1 MLIKEEKMQERGE
14 VGKVQMVAASA
25 QQVCTFLHIFA
36 HFCHHHPVTRRK
48 LGNLVS
54 EHMLQ
59 VLKFKVCTQILMILS
74 RGLKFWNHHLRLT
87 SSKFCSWLASEVWR
101 LSLLWFFLLL
111 FLLSSGIDI
120 GAATVQNIRTEYGR
134 PRRTKTS
141 VIVCVIDVVA

>member
-1 MLIKEEKMQERGE
+1 MCKSKTPHVIFTHLSFKFLSTCIWSIFKVVVMLIKEEKMQERGE
-14 VGKVQMVAASA
+14 VGKVQLVAASA

-74 RGLKFWNHHLRLT
+74 RGIKFWNHHLRLT

-101 LSLLWFFLLL
+101 LSLLWLFF
-111 FLLSSGIDI
+111 F
-120 GAATVQNIRTEYGR
+120 
-134 PRRTKTS
+134 
-141 VIVCVIDVVA
+141 